1 MASDMHKQIVRK
13 NILTIEMNYVALIEL
28 NEKFYQIF
36 IYRLDINRVEIRAYR
51 VDDFLDA
58 NPRI

>member
-1 MASDMHKQIVRK
+1 MHKQIVRK